1 MRELYRNPMLYYV
14 LVPILV
20 IIWPLL
26 VWGYY
31 LPKGQEALQK
41 DQGLFSKAQD
51 LMVEL
56 INKDPERLTAAEESQ
71 KLGKFTYAEAVDR
84 VANLCRI
91 PSGSWNQQ
99 VGPIVNSGGKRTQQ
113 ARVSLSDVSV
123 VQAAKFLSTIQAM
136 WVTLT
141 CDSVKLSKR
150 EGMPDQWNMDL
161 NFKYDY

>member
-20 IIWPLL
+20 IVWPLL

-31 LPKGQEALQK
+31 LPQAETVWEQ
-41 DQGLFSKAQD
+41 DQQFCGDAQN

-56 INKDPERLTAAEESQ
+56 LEKDPDRLKAAKESQ

-91 PSGSWNQQ
+91 PSDSWNQQ
-99 VGPIVNSGGKRTQQ
+99 ASNIVSSGGKKTQQ
-113 ARVSLSDVSV
+113 AHVVLSDVSI

-136 WVTLT
+136 WMTLT

>member
-20 IIWPLL
+20 IVWPLL

-31 LPKGQEALQK
+31 LPKGQATLQK
-41 DQGLFSKAQD
+41 DQQLFSEAQD

-56 INKDPERLTAAEESQ
+56 LRKDPDRLKAAHESQ

-91 PSGSWNQQ
+91 PSGSLNLST
-99 VGPIVNSGGKRTQQ
+99 GNIVSSGGKKTQQ
-113 ARVSLSDVSV
+113 ARVVLSDVSI
-123 VQAAKFLSTIQAM
+123 VQTAKFLSTIQAM
-136 WVTLT
+136 WITLT

>member
-20 IIWPLL
+20 IVWPLL

-31 LPKGQEALQK
+31 LPKGQAMQQK
-41 DQGLFSKAQD
+41 DQELFSEAQD

-56 INKDPERLTAAEESQ
+56 IEKDPERLKEAEESQ

-91 PSGSWNQQ
+91 PSGSLNLTT
-99 VGPIVNSGGKRTQQ
+99 GNIVRSGGKKTQQ
-113 ARVSLSDVSV
+113 ARVSLSDVSI
-123 VQAAKFLSTIQAM
+123 VQAAKFLSTIQARWM
-136 WVTLT
+136 TLT
-141 CDSVKLSKR
+141 CDRVKLSKR

-161 NFKYDY
+161 NFKYGY